1 MPRKGKRSQAQKLR
15 WKKIDLQDV
24 NTSLSCIKEV
34 EQTSTSAAVGQSPV
48 RQYEESGGNE
58 PKVVSVRASHSQAD
72 VRYDEFSRNH
82 QCTCVSLTFLA
93 SHSAGHQFKMSDLD
107 RVLEEGDALYVSVK
121 MQLIAE
127 NRFSH
132 DYLSMEEV
140 PFGLSTFNQTYNV
153 QKSEVKVG
161 FFRAKGS
168 PDTEEWFLPL
178 PERLQCLAVDVTHAL
193 LIVSSECIAVFRDG
207 SGRYG
212 FFDPHSRTFE
222 GEEALAG
229 GGTAVMLTFTRL
241 SDMTEQ
247 ILKLFNHCRD
257 DQSYEF
263 MSVSFEMEQQAG
275 QQPSPSAREP
285 ISEVISVLPEPDE
298 NAAVPR
304 GAESRQPMVA
314 RVNKARRRKE
324 LRKAIDNLKSKDTA
338 KSYVNRKHKQ
348 RDDERGQYSACLQY
362 RTNKKEALKQ
372 KYGQDALIRN
382 KKKSYMARRYR
393 EEIVR
398 SKKKEDMIRR
408 YRTDP
413 VFQKKKRAY
422 IVRRYST
429 DTAFQKKMRTYMVRR
444 YSTDAVFQKKMRTY
458 MMQRYS
464 TDTVFQKKMRM
475 YMIQRYSTDTVFQ
488 AKMRAYMVRRYSTD
502 TVFQKKMKDY
512 MKRRYTNDSEFRKHH
527 ILRCTLHKNQKL
539 ASDATSRILHQLQ
552 CALRIKRKY
561 KMYIRSSHETAQ
573 PTVSKVMESAIQAF
587 QCKIQQGPTYVC
599 TVCHRALFPD
609 QVKACDRS
617 NYEKDVQLSSFC
629 LTKQYVHTCDSA
641 CSDDCTVPEERRREW
656 ICHTCDS
663 HLKRGHMPSIAAVN
677 KLELPPIPAELAELN
692 VLERQLIAKIL
703 PFAKIVALPKGQQRA
718 VHGAVVCVPSEVE
731 NTVNSLPRPRSE
743 SQLLQVKLKRHV
755 SFKGYQHF
763 HTVNMHSVLAALS
776 KLKEM
781 HSEYKDISITE
792 PEVSEDQFDED
803 IDAAEDNQEVGHS
816 EQEEQHVSVEEK
828 DELRPGLTLDTC
840 MQPPDIA
847 QDILSYG
854 EGIFSI
860 APAQGKKPVG
870 FFKIPKL
877 EAMAFPVQFPTGE
890 NTIDEARQTA
900 ISPSMYFNVRL
911 FCVDARFARDQSYL
925 FFAQFV
931 TETQLARNSM
941 SIQLRK
947 GKPITRDGRRISN
960 RMLQDSDEVE
970 RLVHNRDATRFM
982 QPLRGS
988 PAYWEKTLRDLQAMI
1003 RQLGTPTFFCTFSAA
1018 EMRWPEIVTVIKAQQ
1033 GEEIDFSQL
1042 DWATKCEILR
1052 SNPVTVMRMFE
1063 KRVDALMAHLL
1074 LSPAQPI
1081 GEVEDFFYR
1090 VEFQA
1095 RGSPHIHLLAWVK
1108 DAPDPEE
1115 DNDETICDF
1124 IDRYVSC
1131 KLPDPNVDP
1140 ELHKIVTE
1148 VQLHSRNHSK
1158 SCKKGKVVCRFGF
1171 PKLPMPKT
1179 MITHPMPERPDE
1191 GDDEPTDSAAKK
1203 KARRD
1208 AAKKAMN
1215 EAKSKL
1221 KPLWDLLNDPKSS
1234 FDNLSD
1240 LLTKCNLSMDDYLNY
1255 AEGLT
1260 TGSAV
1265 LLKRDPKET
1274 WVNGY
1279 NPDLLRAW
1287 NANMDIQYIL
1297 DAYSCIMYMLSYVSK
1312 PEHEMSGFLKNVIQ
1326 SVREANVNEEDEMK
1340 HIMQAYAKHRQVSA
1354 QESVARTCSLPLK
1367 RCSRSVV
1374 FVPTDDDALKMS
1386 LPISVL
1392 LNKNPESEDVWMSG
1406 LIEKYRARPLTLEF
1420 EKMCLAD
1427 FASNYRVVYG
1437 QQIKGKNV
1445 LRLLHDM
1452 GFIQKRTVGKPAV
1465 IRYARF
1471 SEEKQ
1476 PEKFYG
1482 RMVKLYV
1489 PHRHNAEL
1497 KPEDF
1502 PTYQL
1507 FYKSGFVELP
1517 GHPGLRFPVCGIVKA
1532 YQQRYEKH
1540 GKVVDKAFEQLQQEG
1555 PSESAW
1561 TAFAPEVEVD
1571 RLECIAEQEDVGPEE
1586 DEQDEVPE
1594 FQPRNED
1601 GDGVAPR
1608 IEAPQMSVEFVRK
1621 LFRSLNK
1628 TQAAIFYTIRQWCQ
1642 NRVWGLNPEQF
1653 FYFVSG
1659 GAGCGKSHV
1668 IKCVYTEATKILR
1681 QLPQLREDGDLSI
1694 PTVLL
1699 SAFTGTAAF
1708 NISGKTLH
1716 SILKLPKNLKPPY
1729 QGLGNSLDDVRA
1741 ELRHVEILIIDEISM
1756 ISKDFFA
1763 YINWRFQQIRGS
1775 KKPFGGI
1782 SVIVV
1787 GDFYQ
1792 LPPPGKA
1799 KPLCV
1804 YEEDV
1809 LDFWKDHFQIVT
1821 LTEIMR
1827 QKEDLSFAQL
1837 LNRLRV
1843 KRKSDA
1849 LKEEDRALLLQ
1860 AVKNPQDCP
1869 RDALHIFATNK
1880 EVHSH
1885 NCETVNALHAD
1896 IVTIDA
1902 EDYRKDPRTGGM
1914 KRQTKPVMGKKD
1926 NLLDTIQVAVGV
1938 RIMVIRN
1945 LDVEDGLVNGCFG
1958 KIGNIVTKTR
1968 DGIAFVHM
1976 LGIQPDNPNAGQK
1989 YRRRLQ
1995 GEEDTLVYIERSE
2008 EPLKKGTV
2016 RRQFPIKL
2024 AYACTAHKVQGMT
2037 MQSAV
2042 VSLKKIFEPGMA
2054 YVALSRTTSLGGL
2067 YIRDYDEKKIYADPE
2082 ITTSLERMKMA
2093 TLEGIMPLFHLKKT
2107 NTNLLET
2114 LIIVHHNTEGLQSH
2128 IEDIKHHHEL
2138 LLCDIFCVTETHLSG
2153 SCISS
2158 HVQLEGFKMFARN
2171 RHASYSTLPEMA
2183 KKDCGGVAIYCKED
2197 IQAEPRHFIHHV
2209 TDLEFVVIKVD
2220 APVTATIAA
2229 VYRPPDFSLG
2239 KFLPNIRGLL
2249 DYLEMMKENPIIVCG
2264 DFNEDH
2270 LSPGKKP
2277 ILELFQSQQY
2287 QQLITMATTEKQTLL
2302 DHIYVS
2308 HPDLCMQSGVLHTY
2322 YSYHNP
2328 VYCVLPK

>member
-15 WKKIDLQDV
+15 WRKVDLQDV
-24 NTSLSCIKEV
+24 ETTISSIKEV
-34 EQTSTSAAVGQSPV
+34 EQASTSAAVNSFSVSQHA
-48 RQYEESGGNE
+48 ESCGNATTF
-58 PKVVSVRASHSQAD
+58 VSVQASHCQDD

-93 SHSAGHQFKMSDLD
+93 SQSAGLQFKISDLD
-107 RVLEEGDALYVSVK
+107 RVLEEGDALYVSTK

-127 NRFSH
+127 RRFRQNH
-132 DYLSMEEV
+132 LSMEEV
-140 PFGLSTFNQTYNV
+140 PSKLTTFNQTYNV
-153 QKSEVKVG
+153 HKSEVKLG
-161 FFRAKGS
+161 FLRARS
-168 PDTEEWFLPL
+168 APDMENWFLPL
-178 PERLQCLAVDVTHAL
+178 AKRLQCLTADVTHAL
-193 LIVSSECIAVFRDG
+193 LIVSRQCIAVFRDG

-212 FFDPHSRTFE
+212 FFDPHSRTAK
-222 GEEALAG
+222 GLPDCTG
-229 GGTAVMLTFTRL
+229 CGTAVMLTFPLL
-241 SDMTEQ
+241 SDMTDQ
-247 ILKLFNHCRD
+247 ILQLFGKCPDNEN
-257 DQSYEF
+257 YEF
-263 MSVSFEMEQQAG
+263 MPVSFETEQQAG
-275 QQPSPSAREP
+275 QQPLLSTCAQFSQ
-285 ISEVISVLPEPDE
+285 VISVLPEPEE
-298 NAAVPR
+298 NIDVQNGIAQ
-304 GAESRQPMVA
+304 E
-314 RVNKARRRKE
+314 NKAMMSKKNKSRRRRE
-324 LRKAIDNLKSKDTA
+324 MRKTTEKFKSRKSKNTTA
-338 KSYVNRKHKQ
+338 SYAMKKHKQ
-348 RDDERGQYSACLQY
+348 RDNERDRYAACLQF
-362 RTNKKEALKQ
+362 RTNKKEAVRE
-372 KYGQDALIRN
+372 KYSQDAHFRN
-382 KKKSYMARRYR
+382 KKKDCSNRRYKDEIVLSKKKEYMARRYTTDP
-393 EEIVR
+393 VVQ
-398 SKKKEDMIRR
+398 SKKKEYMAKR
-408 YRTDP
+408 YTTDP
-413 VFQKKKRAY
+413 VVKSKKKEYMTRRYSYDTIFQAKKRAHM
-422 IVRRYST
+422 VSRYST
-429 DTAFQKKMRTYMVRR
+429 DTAFQKKMKEYMMRR
-444 YSTDAVFQKKMRTY
+444 YG
-458 MMQRYS
+458 
-464 TDTVFQKKMRM
+464 
-475 YMIQRYSTDTVFQ
+475 
-488 AKMRAYMVRRYSTD
+488 
-502 TVFQKKMKDY
+502 
-512 MKRRYTNDSEFRKHH
+512 NDSEFRAHH
-527 ILRCTLHKNQKL
+527 ILQCTLHKKQKL
-539 ASDATSRILHQLQ
+539 PNNTTRIHQLQ

-561 KMYIRSSHETAQ
+561 KMCIRSSLETPQ
-573 PTVSKVMESAIQAF
+573 PLVSKVMESAIHAF
-587 QCKIQQGPTYVC
+587 RSKIQQGPTYVC
-599 TVCHRALFPD
+599 TVCHRVLFPD
-609 QVKACDRS
+609 QVKACDGS

-629 LTKQYVHTCDSA
+629 LTRKYVHTCDSV

-663 HLKRGHMPSIAAVN
+663 HLKRGRMPSIAAVN

-776 KLKEM
+776 KLKEV
-781 HSEYKDISITE
+781 HSEYKDISIQE

-803 IDAAEDNQEVGHS
+803 IDAAEDNQEVGTAEH
-816 EQEEQHVSVEEK
+816 EEQHVSVEEK

-847 QDILSYG
+847 HDILSYG

-900 ISPSMYFNVRL
+900 VSPSMYFNVRL

-947 GKPITRDGRRISN
+947 GKPITKDGRRISN

-1148 VQLHSRNHSK
+1148 VQLHSKNHSK

-1208 AAKKAMN
+1208 EAKKAMN

-1234 FDNLSD
+1234 FNNLSD

-1367 RCSRSVV
+1367 KCSRSVV

-1452 GFIQKRTVGKPAV
+1452 GFIQKRTIGKPAV

-1489 PHRHNAEL
+1489 PHRHNEEL

-1586 DEQDEVPE
+1586 DDEQDEVPE

-1608 IEAPQMSVEFVRK
+1608 IVAPQMSVEFVRK

-1628 TQAAIFYTIRQWCQ
+1628 TQAAIFYTIRRWCQ

-1668 IKCVYTEATKILR
+1668 IKCVYTEATKILQ

-1694 PTVLL
+1694 PTVIL

-1716 SILKLPKNLKPPY
+1716 SILKLPRNLKPPY

-1741 ELRHVEILIIDEISM
+1741 GLRHVEILIIDEISM

-1827 QKEDLSFAQL
+1827 QKEDLAFAQL

-1860 AVKNPQDCP
+1860 AVRNPQDCP

-1885 NCETVNALHAD
+1885 NSNTVNALHAD
-1896 IVTIDA
+1896 IITIHA

-1914 KRQTKPVMGKKD
+1914 KRQTKPVMGNKD
-1926 NLLDTIQVAVGV
+1926 DLLDTIQVAVGV
-1938 RIMVIRN
+1938 RIMMIRN

-1958 KIGNIVTKTR
+1958 NIGNIVTKTR

-1995 GEEDTLVYIERSE
+1995 GDQDTLVYIERSE
-2008 EPLKKGTV
+2008 EPVKKRAV

-2042 VSLKKIFEPGMA
+2042 VSLKRIFEPGMA

-2067 YIRDYDEKKIYADPE
+2067 YIRDFDEKKIYADPE
-2082 ITTSLERMKMA
+2082 ITTSLERMKTA
-2093 TLEGIMPLFHLKKT
+2093 TLEGIMPLFDWKKT
-2107 NTNLLET
+2107 NTSLVEK
-2114 LIIVHHNTEGLQSH
+2114 LIVVHHNTEGLQSH

-2229 VYRPPDFSLG
+2229 VYRPPDYSLE

-2270 LSPGKKP
+2270 LSSGRKP

-2287 QQLITMATTEKQTLL
+2287 QQLITNATTEKQTLL